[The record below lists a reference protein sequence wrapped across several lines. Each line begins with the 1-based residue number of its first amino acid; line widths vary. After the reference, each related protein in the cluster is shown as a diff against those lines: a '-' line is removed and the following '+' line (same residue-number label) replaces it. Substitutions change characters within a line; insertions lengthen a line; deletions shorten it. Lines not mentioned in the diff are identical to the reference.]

1 MTENTVIIIYFIKSF
16 IKFLM
21 LTLNIFIKISKF
33 DCLEIINNIQI
44 NFILLLI
51 LKIIIILG
59 NILFT
64 RYHIVCIWWQCI
76 GIVWIE

>member
-33 DCLEIINNIQI
+33 YCLEIINNIQI